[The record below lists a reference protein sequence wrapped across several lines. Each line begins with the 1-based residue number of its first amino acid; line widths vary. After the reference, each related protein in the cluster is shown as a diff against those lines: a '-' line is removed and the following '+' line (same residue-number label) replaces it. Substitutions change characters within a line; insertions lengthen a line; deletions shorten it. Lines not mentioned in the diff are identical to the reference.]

1 MIKTIHITG
10 VSGFIG
16 SKLEELLCRQFIVSG
31 SSRKGRSTVIDK
43 KHLRI
48 DWSKPS
54 LATGGVFE
62 NVDAVIHCTGLAH
75 ETGYKSHYQDYFDAN
90 VTAAINVF
98 VEAELSGVR
107 KFIFLSSLSV
117 FDTTGISVMI
127 DDMTEPCPINDYGK
141 TKYIAEQELIKL
153 AKKSDVELIIVRTP
167 LVVGASAPGNLKSLL
182 KLLNS
187 HVLFPL
193 VAKPRYRSFIT
204 IGSLAEY
211 CGLILNQPHNPG
223 VTKIN
228 LANTPAIKLSEF
240 VEGIRRGLGVRNFKL
255 YVPEKVLF
263 LAMYFLGRRLLFNKI
278 YGEFFVEPSAKAI
291 EVGWEPAVDWKDEL
305 YELGIE
311 NKNARKREMQ

>member
-1 MIKTIHITG
+1 M
-10 VSGFIG
+10 VN
-16 SKLEELLCRQFIVSG
+16 G
-31 SSRKGRSTVIDK
+31 SSRKGRSAFSDEEYMKV
-43 KHLRI
+43 

-54 LATGGVFE
+54 LATGSVFE
-62 NVDAVIHCTGLAH
+62 NVDAVIHCAGLAH
-75 ETGYKSHYQDYFDAN
+75 ETGHKSCYQDYFDAN

-117 FDTTGISVMI
+117 FDTSGISVII
-127 DDMTEPCPINDYGK
+127 DDKTEPCPINDYGK

-153 AKKSDVELIIVRTP
+153 ATKSDVELHIVRTP

-187 HVLFPL
+187 PLPFPL
-193 VAKPRYRSFIT
+193 VAKTRHRSFIT
-204 IGSLAEY
+204 IGSLAKY

-223 VTKIN
+223 VTEIN

-240 VEGIRRGLGVRNFKL
+240 VEFIRRGLGVRNRNI
-255 YVPEKVLF
+255 YVPEKALF

-278 YGEFFVEPSAKAI
+278 YGGLFVVPSAKAT
-291 EVGWEPAVDWKDEL
+291 EVGWEPAVEWKDEL

-311 NKNARKREMQ
+311 SKNARKRELK

>member
-1 MIKTIHITG
+1 M
-10 VSGFIG
+10 
-16 SKLEELLCRQFIVSG
+16 VSG
-31 SSRKGRSTVIDK
+31 SSRKGRSAFAHK
-43 KHLRI
+43 EYSKI

-54 LATGGVFE
+54 FATGGIFE
-62 NVDAVIHCTGLAH
+62 NVDAVIHCAGLAH

-117 FDTTGISVMI
+117 FDTSGISVMV

-167 LVVGASAPGNLKSLL
+167 LVVGAGAPGNLKSLL
-182 KLLNS
+182 KLL
-187 HVLFPL
+187 HLPVPFPL
-193 VAKPRYRSFIT
+193 VAKTRHRSFIT

-223 VTKIN
+223 VNEIN

-240 VEGIRRGLGVRNFKL
+240 VEFIRRGLGVRNVNI
-255 YVPEKVLF
+255 YVPEKALF

-278 YGEFFVEPSAKAI
+278 YGGLFVVPSAKAT
-291 EVGWEPAVDWKDEL
+291 EVGWEPVVDWKDEL
-305 YELGIE
+305 YELGIK
-311 NKNARKREMQ
+311 NKYEKMRELK